1 MADKQPPQRPEPGSN
16 AGWVAVGTLLSGV
29 IVWGFVGGV
38 LDAWLAIPKHLGLLV
53 GMIVGIA
60 GALYLVMKRFG

>member
-1 MADKQPPQRPEPGSN
+1 MADKQPPQRPEPGAN

>member
-1 MADKQPPQRPEPGSN
+1 MADKQPPQRPEPGAN
-16 AGWVAVGTLLSGV
+16 AGWVAVGTLLSGI

>member
-1 MADKQPPQRPEPGSN
+1 MADKQPPQRPGPGSDS
-16 AGWVAVGTLLSGV
+16 GWVAVGMLLSGI

-38 LDAWLAIPKHLGLLV
+38 LDVWLGLPKHIGLLV
-53 GMIVGIA
+53 GMIAGIA

>member
-1 MADKQPPQRPEPGSN
+1 MADKQPPQRPEPGAN

-29 IVWGFVGGV
+29 IVWGFVGGL

>member
-1 MADKQPPQRPEPGSN
+1 MADKQPPQRPEPGAN
-16 AGWVAVGTLLSGV
+16 AGWVAVGMLLSGIV
-29 IVWGFVGGV
+29 VWGFVGGV
-38 LDAWLAIPKHLGLLV
+38 LDAWLGLPKHLGLLV